1 VLAPPAPSAL
11 DVFLPA
17 KRYSMPK
24 SADFWNDRFSRDAYV
39 YGVQPNAFVEA
50 AAGRWLPDAGAVL
63 ALGAGEGRNAVF
75 LARQGHDVTALDY
88 SAEGLRKTR
97 RLAERSDVSVE
108 TILADVREW
117 QPDRTWDAIVVTFL
131 HLPPADRAD
140 LYALL
145 RRCLRPGGVLAAE
158 WFRPEQRT
166 EGYTSGGPPDVEM
179 MVTAGELREHFGAEG
194 IEHLEAA
201 EPMLD
206 EGMHE
211 GPGATVQFVWRRPE
225 DVAE

>member
-1 VLAPPAPSAL
+1 
-11 DVFLPA
+11 
-17 KRYSMPK
+17 MPK
-24 SADFWNDRFSRDAYV
+24 PADFWNDRYAQDAYV
-39 YGVQPNAFVEA
+39 YGTRPNAFVEA
-50 AAGRWLPDAGAVL
+50 AAGQWLADAQEVL
-63 ALGAGEGRNAVF
+63 ALGAGEGRNAAF

-97 RLAERSDVSVE
+97 RLAEQSDASVD
-108 TILADVREW
+108 TILADVRDW

-145 RRCLRPGGVLAAE
+145 RRCLRPGGVLIAE

-166 EGYTSGGPPDVEM
+166 EGYTSGGPPAVEM
-179 MVTAGELREHFGAEG
+179 MVTAEELREHFGAEG
-194 IEHLEAA
+194 IQRLEAA

-211 GPGATVQFVWRRPE
+211 GPGATVRFVWRRPTHPA
-225 DVAE
+225 D

>member
-1 VLAPPAPSAL
+1 
-11 DVFLPA
+11 
-17 KRYSMPK
+17 MPK
-24 SADFWNDRFSRDAYV
+24 PADFWNDRYAQDAYV
-39 YGVQPNAFVEA
+39 YGTRPNAFVET
-50 AAGRWLPDAGAVL
+50 AAGRWLGEEEAVL
-63 ALGAGEGRNAVF
+63 ALGAGEGRNAAF

-97 RLAERSDVSVE
+97 RLAEQSDVSVD

-131 HLPPADRAD
+131 HLPPPDRAD

-145 RRCLRPGGVLAAE
+145 RRCLRPGGVLIAE

-179 MVTAGELREHFGAEG
+179 MVTAEELREHFETGG
-194 IEHLEAA
+194 IERLEAA

-211 GPGATVQFVWRRPE
+211 GPGATVRLVWRRPTPPT
-225 DVAE
+225 D

>member
-1 VLAPPAPSAL
+1 
-11 DVFLPA
+11 
-17 KRYSMPK
+17 MPK
-24 SADFWNDRFSRDAYV
+24 SADFWNDRYSRDDYV
-39 YGVQPNAFVEA
+39 YGVRPNAFVES
-50 AAGRWLPDAGAVL
+50 AAGSWLADGMEVL

-88 SAEGLRKTR
+88 STEGLRKTR
-97 RLAERSDVSVE
+97 RLAEKAGVSLE
-108 TILADVREW
+108 TVQADVREW
-117 QPDRTWDAIVVTFL
+117 HPDRTWDAVVVTFL
-131 HLPPADRAD
+131 HLPPVDRVD

-145 RRCLRPGGVLAAE
+145 RRCLRPGGVLVAE

-179 MVTAGELREHFGAEG
+179 MVTAEELREHFGAEG
-194 IEHLEAA
+194 IEHLEVA

-211 GPGATVQFVWRRPE
+211 GPGATVRLVWRRPTS
-225 DVAE
+225 D

>member
-1 VLAPPAPSAL
+1 
-11 DVFLPA
+11 
-17 KRYSMPK
+17 MPK
-24 SADFWNDRFSRDAYV
+24 PADFWNDRYAQDAYV
-39 YGVQPNAFVEA
+39 YGTRPNAFVEA
-50 AAGRWLPDAGAVL
+50 AAGRWLADEQEVL
-63 ALGAGEGRNAVF
+63 ALGAGEGRNAAF
-75 LARQGHDVTALDY
+75 LARRGHDVTALDY

-97 RLAERSDVSVE
+97 RLAEQSDVSVD

-140 LYALL
+140 LYELL
-145 RRCLRPGGVLAAE
+145 RRCLRPGGVLIAE

-179 MVTAGELREHFGAEG
+179 MVTAEELREHFETGG
-194 IEHLEAA
+194 IERLEAA

-211 GPGATVQFVWRRPE
+211 GPGATVRLVWRRPPHPA
-225 DVAE
+225 D